1 MDTLKLHDL
10 EPSSIFW
17 ELRFLM
23 TEKDIVNLLRII
35 TSWFDLTRTDIGRK
49 ALEIDCPEIFKE
61 SLLFSKHLRQKL
73 YDELTAINNRKLNLQ
88 KEQFIR
94 FEKMRE
100 FFELDEYEKAKAAEE
115 NRCQFISTTL
125 DQSCQ
130 KQEKEDK

>member
-23 TEKDIVNLLRII
+23 TKKDIVNLLRII

-49 ALEIDCPEIFKE
+49 ALEIDCQEIFKE
-61 SLLFSKHLRQKL
+61 SLLFSKHLREKL
-73 YDELTAINNRKLNLQ
+73 YDELTAINNRKRNLP

-94 FEKMRE
+94 FENMRKVFE
-100 FFELDEYEKAKAAEE
+100 FNEQEKANAAEE

-125 DQSCQ
+125 DQNRQ
-130 KQEKEDK
+130 KKEKEDE

>member
-23 TEKDIVNLLRII
+23 TEKDIVNLLRIV
-35 TSWFDLTRTDIGRK
+35 TSWFDLTRTDIGIK

-61 SLLFSKHLRQKL
+61 SLLFSKHLREKL
-73 YDELTAINNRKLNLQ
+73 YNELTAINNRKRNLP
-88 KEQFIR
+88 KEQFTR
-94 FEKMRE
+94 FEMKRKI
-100 FFELDEYEKAKAAEE
+100 FELNEYEKANAAEE
-115 NRCQFISTTL
+115 NRYQFISTTL

>member
-23 TEKDIVNLLRII
+23 TEKDIVNLLRIV
-35 TSWFDLTRTDIGRK
+35 TSWFDLTRTDICRK
-49 ALEIDCPEIFKE
+49 ALEIDCPEMFKE
-61 SLLFSKHLRQKL
+61 SLLFSKHLREKL
-73 YDELTAINNRKLNLQ
+73 YNELTAINKRKRNLP

-94 FEKMRE
+94 FENKRKI
-100 FFELDEYEKAKAAEE
+100 FELNEYEKANAAEE
-115 NRCQFISTTL
+115 NRYQFISTTS

-130 KQEKEDK
+130 NKKKKDE

>member
-35 TSWFDLTRTDIGRK
+35 ESWFDLTRTDIGRK
-49 ALEIDCPEIFKE
+49 ALEIDCQEIFKE
-61 SLLFSKHLRQKL
+61 SLLFSKHLRDKL
-73 YDELTAINNRKLNLQ
+73 HNELTAINNRKRNLQ

-94 FEKMRE
+94 FENKRK
-100 FFELDEYEKAKAAEE
+100 FFEFEEYEKAKAAEE
-115 NRCQFISTTL
+115 NCSQFISTTL
-125 DQSCQ
+125 DQSHQ
-130 KQEKEDK
+130 KQEK

>member
-10 EPSSIFW
+10 EQSSIFW

-23 TEKDIVNLLRII
+23 TEKDIVNLLRIV

-61 SLLFSKHLRQKL
+61 SLLFSKHLREKL
-73 YDELTAINNRKLNLQ
+73 YDELTAINNRKRNLQ

-94 FEKMRE
+94 FENKRKI
-100 FFELDEYEKAKAAEE
+100 FELNEYEKANAAEE
-115 NRCQFISTTL
+115 NRYQFISTTL

-130 KQEKEDK
+130 KQEKEEF

>member
-49 ALEIDCPEIFKE
+49 ALEIDCSEIFKE
-61 SLLFSKHLRQKL
+61 SLLFSKHLREKL
-73 YDELTAINNRKLNLQ
+73 YDELTAINNRKRNLQ
-88 KEQFIR
+88 KEQFTR
-94 FEKMRE
+94 FEMKRKI
-100 FFELDEYEKAKAAEE
+100 FELNEYEKANAAEE
-115 NRCQFISTTL
+115 NRYQFISTTL

-130 KQEKEDK
+130 KQEKEDE

>member
-23 TEKDIVNLLRII
+23 TEKDIVNLLRIV

-61 SLLFSKHLRQKL
+61 SLLFSKHLREKL
-73 YDELTAINNRKLNLQ
+73 YNELTEINNRKRNLP
-88 KEQFIR
+88 KEQFTC
-94 FEKMRE
+94 FEMKRKI
-100 FFELDEYEKAKAAEE
+100 FELNEYEKANAAEE
-115 NRCQFISTTL
+115 NSYQFISTTL
-125 DQSCQ
+125 DQNRQ

>member
-23 TEKDIVNLLRII
+23 TEKDIVNLLRIV
-35 TSWFDLTRTDIGRK
+35 TSWFDLTKTDIGRK

-61 SLLFSKHLRQKL
+61 SLLFSKHLKQKL
-73 YDELTAINNRKLNLQ
+73 YDELTAINNRKRNLP
-88 KEQFIR
+88 KEQFTR
-94 FEKMRE
+94 FEMKRKI
-100 FFELDEYEKAKAAEE
+100 FELNEYEKANAAEE
-115 NRCQFISTTL
+115 NRYQFISTTL